1 MGRGTLGL
9 GLFLGAVVVL
19 IWLQQALTWYYI
31 LQRPELAVVE
41 KQRKKKFPLCGRVY
55 STMNPR
61 NPVNYFNLSL
71 VLFEFLQFAAV
82 LFHPLVPWVEEA
94 GDEERP
100 LAAWLRRV
108 LPEFLVNDDTRS
120 DIVLGGLLVF
130 VTLYI
135 LLLGELIY
143 SERDPHRTM
152 GSLCCDIFAGSLY
165 VGVVARLLA
174 AADTADLRSERT
186 AAVLGLLAYMTTAI
200 FVASLRGESG
210 ELALALTLTLTLTLT
225 LS

>member
-9 GLFLGAVVVL
+9 GVFLGAVVVL

-41 KQRKKKFPLCGRVY
+41 KQRKKKWPLCGRVYNPTPKPMPKPQPKPKPKPRPLSLSLPSTLTLILTRCGRVY

-94 GDEERP
+94 R
-100 LAAWLRRV
+100 
-108 LPEFLVNDDTRS
+108 DDHS
-120 DIVLGGLLVF
+120 
-130 VTLYI
+130 
-135 LLLGELIY
+135 
-143 SERDPHRTM
+143 PP
-152 GSLCCDIFAGSLY
+152 
-165 VGVVARLLA
+165 
-174 AADTADLRSERT
+174 
-186 AAVLGLLAYMTTAI
+186 
-200 FVASLRGESG
+200 
-210 ELALALTLTLTLTLT
+210 
-225 LS
+225 